1 MTLFQQYIAAGL
13 IQFGRFQ
20 NEDGTFAPVSLNFL
34 LLPSFPALMHD
45 TARAL
50 VPLLAA
56 TPTNRILAARQ
67 AIPLGAALA
76 IESGVPLTYPYGEAK
91 SYTNAF
97 VIEGAY
103 DVGHPTALLTD
114 ALTDVDDVVSL
125 LEPAR
130 KVGLHVV
137 DVLCLF
143 TLRADGVAALQAQ
156 NIRVH
161 VLFDLADSLD
171 ALGERHG
178 LTDSLKGHVSA
189 WLTGHMLH

>member
-1 MTLFQQYIAAGL
+1 MTNDLFQQYLAAGL
-13 IQFGRFQ
+13 IQFGRFGGQ
-20 NEDGTFAPVSLNFL
+20 NGEVAPLSLNFL
-34 LLPSFPALMHD
+34 LLPSFPALMQQ

-50 VPLLAA
+50 VPLLES
-56 TPTNRILAARQ
+56 TPANRILAARQ

-114 ALTDVDDVVSL
+114 ALADAEDVVAL

-130 KVGLHVV
+130 KVGLNII

-143 TLRADGVAALQAQ
+143 TVGTRGLDALAAQ

-161 VLFDLADSLD
+161 TLLSFGD
-171 ALGERHG
+171 ALAALDDRHG
-178 LTDSLKGHVSA
+178 LTNSLKGHVAA
-189 WLTGHMLH
+189 WLER

>member
-1 MTLFQQYIAAGL
+1 MFQQYVAAGL

-20 NEDGTFAPVSLNFL
+20 GQNGDFAPVSLNFL
-34 LLPSFPALMHD
+34 LLPSFPALMQQ
-45 TARAL
+45 TAQAM
-50 VPLLAA
+50 VPVLKE
-56 TPTNRILAARQ
+56 TPANRILAARQ
-67 AIPLGAALA
+67 AVPLGAVLA

-114 ALTDVDDVVSL
+114 ALTDADDVVAL

-130 KVGLHVV
+130 KVGLNIV

-143 TLRADGVAALQAQ
+143 TLGTNGIKALEAQ

-161 VLFDLADSLD
+161 TLFDFADSLANLD
-171 ALGERHG
+171 HG
-178 LTDSLKGHVSA
+178 LTESLKGHVSA
-189 WLTGHMLH
+189 WLAEQT